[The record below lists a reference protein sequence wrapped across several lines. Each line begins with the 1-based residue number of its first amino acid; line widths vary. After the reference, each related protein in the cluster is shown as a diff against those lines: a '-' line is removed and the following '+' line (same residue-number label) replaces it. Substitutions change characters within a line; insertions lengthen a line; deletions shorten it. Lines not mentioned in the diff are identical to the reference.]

1 MLRSPTWPN
10 MNQLCFLFDTVG
22 HQVGGKRRYTARKVS
37 HTCQGGRAG
46 VAKPPDLS
54 SSWKLKSF
62 RGVGNLSSKRD
73 FPREFVVQNY
83 SESSVRIVLKHGS
96 WNGIEQRRSGIDF
109 TRNYTGRRNE
119 TSDEREIPRV
129 YRVEAGLRRGHSK
142 GNYDV
147 VLRAPREVER
157 D

>member
-1 MLRSPTWPN
+1 
-10 MNQLCFLFDTVG
+10 MN
-22 HQVGGKRRYTARKVS
+22 
-37 HTCQGGRAG
+37 
-46 VAKPPDLS
+46 S
-54 SSWKLKSF
+54 SSKIILRIFCSDSF
-62 RGVGNLSSKRD
+62 
-73 FPREFVVQNY
+73 ETW
-83 SESSVRIVLKHGS
+83 I
-96 WNGIEQRRSGIDF
+96 GIEQRRSGIDF